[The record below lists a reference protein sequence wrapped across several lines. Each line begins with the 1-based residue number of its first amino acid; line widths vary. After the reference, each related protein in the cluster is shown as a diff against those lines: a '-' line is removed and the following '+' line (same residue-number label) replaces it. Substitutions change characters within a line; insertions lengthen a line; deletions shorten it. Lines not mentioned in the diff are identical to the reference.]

1 MPGVRVV
8 VFGGSGVATPALA
21 EAIHQRPGRT
31 VPVELVLV
39 GRNRHK
45 LELVAAIAR
54 LLAAGDPLLSVS
66 SSAEV
71 EAALAGAEIVLNQV
85 RVGGLEARAFDE
97 SFPREL
103 GLPGEETVGAGGF
116 ANACRTVPVALEY
129 ARLVERVAPEA
140 QLVTFSNPASL
151 VQYAISRYTRVA
163 TIGLCDAP
171 ITLIDNVA
179 RAVGAAPGELSVD
192 YLGMH
197 HFGWVTGL
205 WRRGEDLLPKALAS
219 AGEIVKDVEPAIV
232 QAIGAIPSPY
242 LRYVFHPDRM
252 LARASGKRTRA
263 EELLDLQGEILAD
276 YERSLSTGQR
286 PTALHRRG
294 ARWYSMIIAPV
305 LVALIEGRHGLA
317 PVLPG
322 QYVINVTN
330 GQAIPWLPA
339 EAIVEVPA
347 LVEGG
352 RVRALAT
359 GPVPADVRA
368 LLQANCAYEM
378 LAAEAIVERDRGKAL
393 RALLVSPFRHTY
405 DQATAVLDRV
415 WERETAPEGAPR
427 RSGP

>member
-1 MPGVRVV
+1 MRGVRVV
-8 VFGGSGVATPALA
+8 VLGGSGVATPALA
-21 EAIHQRPGRT
+21 EAIHEHPGRT

-45 LELVAAIAR
+45 LELVAAMAR

-66 SSAEV
+66 SSTEV

-85 RVGGLEARAFDE
+85 R
-97 SFPREL
+97 
-103 GLPGEETVGAGGF
+103 EETVGAGGF

-129 ARLVERVAPEA
+129 ARLVERVAPGA
-140 QLVTFSNPASL
+140 RLVTFSNPASL

-179 RAVGAAPGELSVD
+179 RAVGAPPGELNVD

-205 WRRGEDLLPKALAS
+205 WRRGEDLLPKARAS
-219 AGEIVKDVEPAIV
+219 AGEIVREVEPAIV

-252 LARASGKRTRA
+252 LARTSGKRTRA

-286 PTALHRRG
+286 PTAFHRRG
-294 ARWYSMIIAPV
+294 ARWYGMIIAPV
-305 LVALIEGRHGLA
+305 LVALIEGRHGPA
-317 PVLPG
+317 PAAPG

-330 GQAIPWLPA
+330 GQVIPWLPA

-347 LVEGG
+347 LVEAG

-359 GPVPADVRA
+359 GKVPADVRA

-405 DQATAVLDRV
+405 DQARAVLDRV
-415 WERETAPEGAPR
+415 WEQATAPEGAPR
-427 RSGP
+427 RSDP